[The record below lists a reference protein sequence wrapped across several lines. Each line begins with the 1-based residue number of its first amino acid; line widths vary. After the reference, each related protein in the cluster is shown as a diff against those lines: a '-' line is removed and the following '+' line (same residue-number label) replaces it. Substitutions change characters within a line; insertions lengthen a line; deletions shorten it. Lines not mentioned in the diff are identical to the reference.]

1 MLFCVLRVSTH
12 YFYISIGLCGVESFL
27 PFRCQDCNQ
36 VTGPKPYIELKEA
49 DATWSSNVIGWMPWA
64 SGWWSTWPGSCCW
77 SVGSQAMRCS
87 TCPQCRELCC
97 KNTYFFGCCF
107 FPLLLDSCSAGV
119 LCPKVACIPCAKQ
132 VKGRRV
138 VCRCALWKVLDSP
151 WYEVRTHPMSM
162 YASFSGL
169 FKSVVRCPDK
179 ESFSQSPYAT
189 TPLSHCSFAKVR
201 TDLRDIWPVPFS
213 EVVLVQLCLGCQ
225 DCRMTEYSWEIK
237 NTMMPNKWVK
247 HQNVAMT
254 YIYIHKEIGK
264 QLLIG
269 WQISTIKD

>member
-12 YFYISIGLCGVESFL
+12 YFYLSVGLRGVESSL

-49 DATWSSNVIGWMPWA
+49 NARWSSNVIGWMSWA

-97 KNTYFFGCCF
+97 KNTHFFGCCF

-151 WYEVRTHPMSM
+151 WHEVRTHPM
-162 YASFSGL
+162 APCQCPLHFQDFSSRSCAALTRSLSLSPHTQLHPFLIAALLRCGRT
-169 FKSVVRCPDK
+169 SVTFDPFLSAKLSLSSSAWDAKIAEWQNTPGRSKTPWCLISGWNIK
-179 ESFSQSPYAT
+179 TSQ
-189 TPLSHCSFAKVR
+189 
-201 TDLRDIWPVPFS
+201 W
-213 EVVLVQLCLGCQ
+213 
-225 DCRMTEYSWEIK
+225 
-237 NTMMPNKWVK
+237 
-247 HQNVAMT
+247 
-254 YIYIHKEIGK
+254 
-264 QLLIG
+264 LI
-269 WQISTIKD
+269 

>member
-1 MLFCVLRVSTH
+1 MS
-12 YFYISIGLCGVESFL
+12 
-27 PFRCQDCNQ
+27 
-36 VTGPKPYIELKEA
+36 
-49 DATWSSNVIGWMPWA
+49 WA

-77 SVGSQAMRCS
+77 SVGCQAMRCS

-119 LCPKVACIPCAKQ
+119 LCPKVACIPSAKQ

-169 FKSVVRCPDK
+169 VKSVLRCPDK
-179 ESFSQSPYAT
+179 GSFSQSPYAT
-189 TPLSHCSFAKVR
+189 TPLPHCSFAKVR

-213 EVVLVQLCLGCQ
+213 EVVLVTPDSWHRLG
-225 DCRMTEYSWEIK
+225 RASWDVCSRREVGLGRDVVLRLLQSAGA
-237 NTMMPNKWVK
+237 PN
-247 HQNVAMT
+247 
-254 YIYIHKEIGK
+254 
-264 QLLIG
+264 LG
-269 WQISTIKD
+269 WWLGE